1 MAVKQ
6 VRNAIFAGLSGAVVI
21 MAFANNL
28 HDVTQ
33 RWWPNPFQASLS
45 PAPNSNLNAIAQA
58 ADTPPNPN
66 LLDRLQALTSTPT
79 FYVAAN
85 GDDQQEGTA
94 NAPFQTLSQAI
105 TAVTTA
111 QAKSPETQF
120 IIQLAAGTYGDTN
133 TSEPLLIPPG
143 VTLKGQGAATTVK
156 QSLQLSHNSRV
167 EQLVLDETGI
177 LIRPQE
183 NATGEVSVQQVSI
196 TRGFLTI
203 KAAGPLPTPKITVKQ
218 LTMADS
224 CILVSGLARP
234 EIRDVQLR
242 GNVGVD
248 DFSLAHCSENGLLA
262 SDDRMPLI
270 QLLGAADL
278 ENIVVS
284 NTNLALFNQ
293 AEGSV
298 IKNLRIVNS
307 LNGVE
312 NTGNLSLDG
321 PNLENVSYT
330 GICNQGTLTLQ
341 RPGFDPTTAT
351 TTAQCLVPG
360 LDQPPPSPINLAG
373 NLDNVKVN

>member
-1 MAVKQ
+1 MVVKQ

-28 HDVTQ
+28 HDVAQ
-33 RWWPNPFQASLS
+33 RWWPNPFQDSLS
-45 PAPNSNLNAIAQA
+45 PDTNPHLNAIAQA

-79 FYVAAN
+79 FYVAAD
-85 GDDQQEGTA
+85 GTDQSDGTA
-94 NAPFQTLSQAI
+94 NAPFPTLSQAI
-105 TAVTTA
+105 TAVTAA
-111 QAKSPETQF
+111 QAKEPQAQF
-120 IIQLAAGTYGDTN
+120 IIQLAAGTYGDAN

-143 VTLKGQGAATTVK
+143 VTLKGQGTATTVK

-167 EQLVLDETGI
+167 EQLVLNETGI

-183 NATGEVSVQQVSI
+183 NATGEVSVEQVSI

-203 KAAGPLPTPKITVKQ
+203 KAAGPLPTPKIQVKHV
-218 LTMADS
+218 TMADS
-224 CILVSGLARP
+224 CILVSGVAKP
-234 EIRDVQLR
+234 EIRDVQMR

-262 SDDRMPLI
+262 SGDTMPLI
-270 QLLGAADL
+270 QLLGAATL
-278 ENIVVS
+278 ENILVS
-284 NTNLALFNQ
+284 NTNLAIFNQ
-293 AEGSV
+293 SEGSV

-307 LNGVE
+307 LNGIE
-312 NTGNLSLDG
+312 NRGNLSLDG

-330 GICNQGTLTLQ
+330 GICNHGSLTLQ
-341 RPGFDPTTAT
+341 RPGFDPTTAIT
-351 TTAQCLVPG
+351 TPQCLVPG

-373 NLDNVKVN
+373 NLDTIKVN